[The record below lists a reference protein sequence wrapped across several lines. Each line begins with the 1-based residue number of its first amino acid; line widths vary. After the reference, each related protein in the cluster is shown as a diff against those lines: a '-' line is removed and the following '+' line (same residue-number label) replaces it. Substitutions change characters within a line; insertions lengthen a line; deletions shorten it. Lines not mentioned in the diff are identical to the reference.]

1 MNILDLSCHWLPPL
15 WSLRFI
21 NKICLVRMTSSIL
34 SDAFIP
40 WQENQE
46 EQVEVSQPPGTRLRS
61 CSALDWLS
69 ELGETT

>member
-1 MNILDLSCHWLPPL
+1 
-15 WSLRFI
+15 
-21 NKICLVRMTSSIL
+21 MTSSIL
-34 SDAFIP
+34 TDAFTP